1 MNTIAKWIVEGFS
14 QENIR
19 DITPKIIA
27 MGFPAGNVEAIYR
40 NNREHVVK
48 LLTQRHDK
56 KFKVYNLC
64 SERTYDPK
72 LFPNPVENLWEIVNQ
87 RVKV

>member
-1 MNTIAKWIVEGFS
+1 MSVAL
-14 QENIR
+14 

-72 LFPNPVENLWEIVNQ
+72 LFPIIFHVFVFL
-87 RVKV
+87 